1 MEPSPTN
8 PPTDFYRLQHRP
20 TTREGNL
27 RSADMRILLSFSGNP
42 PRIVCELAH
51 TRTIACAD
59 LSALGGP
66 RTSSACD
73 SQDRW
78 HPRPAATA
86 IIFAWS
92 RSTAENPCDRIAPA
106 GFVTTDYDPVVAL
119 RADRMAVFSSRAVPH
134 DTLTARTAVLAG
146 RPDREGRTFGCGSPR
161 AMRPAPQRLL
171 RGGVLANCV
180 EG

>member
-59 LSALGGP
+59 LS
-66 RTSSACD
+66 
-73 SQDRW
+73 
-78 HPRPAATA
+78 
-86 IIFAWS
+86 
-92 RSTAENPCDRIAPA
+92 
-106 GFVTTDYDPVVAL
+106 
-119 RADRMAVFSSRAVPH
+119 H

-146 RPDREGRTFGCGSPR
+146 RPDREGRTFDCGSPR
-161 AMRPAPQRLL
+161 AMRPL
-171 RGGVLANCV
+171 RNASRTVS
-180 EG
+180 